1 MSEENGMELSKTRL
15 LRVYFRTLAILI
27 LFTVILFN
35 FKSTLQV
42 YSVMS
47 LASTMNS
54 LDSHSL
60 SAYGLIYDVIF
71 FFSVLVTIHIIW
83 AGIITISTRSPWF
96 TLKGNSQEELYWFLL
111 ILINITCLIAINS
124 YFYPTSL
131 VSYFRHTAL
140 SEPLVWGGLVSFL
153 IISFYRGL
161 LTFTTRPVVLFIS
174 LLFIAGLVSPFLSIN
189 NTTAQPQNDPNII
202 VLGIDGL
209 RPDHLKYLG
218 ADPNVAP
225 NLNRLLDK
233 MTVYKNTYTPQGRTY
248 VAWMSLLT
256 GKYPVNNG
264 VRFNLAPPEMVNKT
278 LPIIELLKERGYYT
292 TYAIDERRFNQ
303 IDSSY
308 GFNNTVGPKA
318 GAADALISGLGDLP
332 YLNILLMHPYSSYIL
347 PYLYNNRAYGK
358 AYSPITFNKAVIESL
373 VHEAPNFLALHYCQL
388 HWPYTSK
395 DFISQPRENWDGNY
409 NHYMYKEMIGSVD
422 KQVADL
428 FTRLK
433 QRGVLDNAIVYI
445 VSDHGESF
453 KLPSFK
459 TPVPENLKAFPK
471 TKSWGHGTNILDQQQ
486 SLILMARAEFKN
498 GSIVTPAQEIE
509 GLYSLVDIV
518 PSLVN
523 SLEISSS
530 SHPRL
535 QESNL
540 DGIVLPWTA
549 EQVSPNRYVF
559 VESSVPVKSIN
570 KSFIDKNEVMSE
582 TASNY
587 EVRADGKA
595 YMRTENYIELIA
607 KKQRAIYYQ
616 QWQLSLL
623 PDYDTPV
630 LFNTA
635 TNEIYDTAQYQG
647 DFDWRAMMGELCSL
661 YKEDTGFDPHAVC
674 IEASFS
680 RNNSQSPTD

>member
-1 MSEENGMELSKTRL
+1 MSDDYGFDESRTQL
-15 LRVYFRTLAILI
+15 LRVFFRTLAILI

-35 FKSTLQV
+35 FKSSLQT

-54 LDSHSL
+54 LDSQSL

-71 FFSVLVTIHIIW
+71 FFCILIAIHIIW
-83 AGIITISTRSPWF
+83 AAVITVSTRCPW
-96 TLKGNSQEELYWFLL
+96 LPIEGKKQQDLYWMLFVGLH
-111 ILINITCLIAINS
+111 ITCLIAINS

-131 VSYFRHTAL
+131 VSYFRHTPV
-140 SEPLVWGGLVSFL
+140 SEPLIWGGLALFL

-161 LTFTTRPVVLFIS
+161 ATFTSKQVVFSIS
-174 LLFIAGLVSPFLSIN
+174 LLFTVGLFIPFLSIN
-189 NTTAQPQNDPNII
+189 QTNVQPQKDPNII
-202 VLGIDGL
+202 ILGIDGL
-209 RPDHLKYLG
+209 RPDHLKYMG
-218 ADPNVAP
+218 AAPQVAP
-225 NLNRLLDK
+225 NLNRLLDN
-233 MTVYKNTYTPQGRTY
+233 MTIYKNAYTPQGRTY

-256 GKYPVNNG
+256 GKYPINNG

-278 LPIIELLKERGYYT
+278 LPIIELLKERGYHT

-308 GFNNTVGPKA
+308 GFDNTVGPKA

-358 AYSPITFNKAVIESL
+358 AYSPIAFNKAVIESL
-373 VHEAPNFLALHYCQL
+373 DYENPNFLAVHYCQL

-395 DFISQPRENWDGNY
+395 DFISEPLENWDGNY
-409 NHYMYKEMIGSVD
+409 NHYMYKEMLKSVD

-433 QRGVLDNAIVYI
+433 QKGMLDDAIVYI
-445 VSDHGESF
+445 ISDHGESF
-453 KLPSFK
+453 KLPSFE
-459 TPVPENLKAFPK
+459 TPTPQGPKVFPK

-486 SLILMARAEFKN
+486 SLILLARAEFN
-498 GSIVTPAQEIE
+498 NSTITSPAQKIE

-518 PSLVN
+518 PTLVSTLN
-523 SLEISSS
+523 ISTASVS
-530 SHPRL
+530 RFKGADS
-535 QESNL
+535 
-540 DGIVLPWTA
+540 DGITLPWTA
-549 EQVSPNRYVF
+549 EQVSPKRYVF

-570 KSFIDKNEVMSE
+570 KSFIDKKEVMSE

-587 EVRADGKA
+587 EVRSDGKA

-623 PDYDTPV
+623 PDYNSPV
-630 LFNTA
+630 LLNTE
-635 TNEIYDTAQYQG
+635 TNEIYDADNYQG
-647 DFDWRAMMGELCSL
+647 DFNWRPMMRELCSQ
-661 YKEDTGFDPHAVC
+661 YKEDPGFDQHAVC
-674 IEASFS
+674 TEVNIS
-680 RNNSQSPTD
+680 RNSLN